1 MNLAIQRNSPAAVA
15 RQRAPRLHPAA
26 IWGGLL
32 TAVAIACFLGPAV
45 WRASPVETDLL
56 HRFAGPSLQHPLG
69 TDAFGRDLLAR
80 VLHGGRNSLL
90 TAGLVLVS
98 TVSIG
103 AAVGVGSALLGGR
116 IDQVVARL
124 IDGMLALPSLILALG
139 VVGALGPGWRSLVIA
154 LVATGWPWFARVY
167 RSLVITE
174 RECGYVAAAR
184 AVGAGPLR
192 IAFCHIGPNVLGPG
206 LVVAT
211 TELGNAILGL
221 AAFSFLGLGVAPPT
235 PEWGLMVS
243 DGRQHF
249 QSHPWIIIAPGL
261 AITITVVAVNL
272 FGDALRDATDPL
284 RARRRRGSAN
294 AADLPN

>member
-1 MNLAIQRNSPAAVA
+1 MNPAIERDSPAAVA
-15 RQRAPRLHPAA
+15 RQRALRVHPAA
-26 IWGGLL
+26 VWGGLL
-32 TAVAIACFLGPAV
+32 AAVAIACFLGPAV

-56 HRFAGPSLQHPLG
+56 NRFAGPSLQHPLG
-69 TDAFGRDLLAR
+69 TDSFGRDLLAR
-80 VLHGGRNSLL
+80 ILHGGRNSLL

-103 AAVGVGSALLGGR
+103 AGVGVGSALLGSR

-174 RECGYVAAAR
+174 RERGYVAAAR
-184 AVGAGPLR
+184 ALGAGPLR
-192 IAFCHIGPNVLGPG
+192 IAICHIGRNVFGPG

-272 FGDALRDATDPL
+272 FGDALRDAADPL
-284 RARRRRGSAN
+284 RARRSQGSAN
-294 AADLPN
+294 AANLPN